1 MADSR
6 KIKGEVRI
14 TKERRAQAKVEH
26 ALQYKEKIK
35 EFVGTPTTE
44 LLAIILA
51 GAVSLNASDIHLE
64 PEEEGVKIRIR
75 MDGIL
80 QDVLT
85 LDPKIFKG
93 LLSRIKLLS
102 ELKLNISD
110 RPQDGRFSIFIEG
123 GSASPSQER
132 PTLPAGRKEGGFGIE
147 TRVSALPSEHGESIV
162 IRILDPESLRGL
174 SKLGLRPDLL
184 EIVKKALKQPN
195 GMILA
200 TGPTGCGKTTTL
212 YAFCKEINSPEI
224 KVVTIEDPIE
234 YHLEGISQT
243 QVNPKKGYRFASGL
257 RAIVRQ
263 DPDVILVGEMRDEE
277 TVSIALQA
285 ALTGH
290 LVFSTLHT
298 NDAAGAVTR
307 LISLK
312 GDLANIG
319 PALNVVIGQRLLR
332 KACEKCGEKRS
343 VAKKELAKIETE
355 LGPIKERFSIP
366 KLNSG
371 LKVLKVKGC
380 EACNFTGYRGR
391 TGIFEI
397 FPIDD
402 EMEAFIL
409 KEPAIVE
416 LKQKA
421 MQRGMTTMKQDGFL
435 KVVQKITTIEEVER
449 VMGE

>member
-1 MADSR
+1 MTDSR

-14 TKERRAQAKVEH
+14 TKERSAYVEVKH
-26 ALQYKEKIK
+26 ISQYKEKIK
-35 EFVGTPTTE
+35 EFLGAPTTE
-44 LLAIILA
+44 LLATILA
-51 GAVSLNASDIHLE
+51 GAISINASDIHLE
-64 PEEEGVKIRIR
+64 PEKEGVKIRVR
-75 MDGIL
+75 LDGIL
-80 QDVLT
+80 QDILVLE
-85 LDPKIFKG
+85 PKIFKG

-102 ELKLNISD
+102 ELRLNISD
-110 RPQDGRFSIFIEG
+110 RPQDGRFSIFLEDRDL
-123 GSASPSQER
+123 A
-132 PTLPAGRKEGGFGIE
+132 IE
-147 TRVSALPSEHGESIV
+147 TRVSSLPAEHGESIV
-162 IRILDPESLRGL
+162 IRMLNPESLKNL
-174 SKLGLRPDLL
+174 SGLGLRPDLL
-184 EIVKKALKQPN
+184 EIVKKALNQPN

-212 YAFCKEINSPEI
+212 YAFCKEINNPDI
-224 KVVTIEDPIE
+224 KVITIEDPIE

-243 QVNPKKGYRFASGL
+243 QVNPKKGYEFASGL

-298 NDAAGAVTR
+298 NDAAGAITR

-312 GDLANIG
+312 GNIVNIS
-319 PALNVVIGQRLLR
+319 PALNVVIAQRLLR
-332 KACEKCGEKRS
+332 QVCKECGEERP
-343 VAKKELAKIETE
+343 VTKKEFAKIELEIGSAKET
-355 LGPIKERFSIP
+355 LGIST
-366 KLNSG
+366 LNNN
-371 LKVLKVKGC
+371 LKVLKAKGC
-380 EACNFTGYRGR
+380 EVCNFTGYKGR
-391 TGIFEI
+391 VGIFEI
-397 FPIDD
+397 FLVDD

-409 KEPAIVE
+409 KEPATIE

-421 MQRGMTTMKQDGFL
+421 MQKGMVTMKQDGFL